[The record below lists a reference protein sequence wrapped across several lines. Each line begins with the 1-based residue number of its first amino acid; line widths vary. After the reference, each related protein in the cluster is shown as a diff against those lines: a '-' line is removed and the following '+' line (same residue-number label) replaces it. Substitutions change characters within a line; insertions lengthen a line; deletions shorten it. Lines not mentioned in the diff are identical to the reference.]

1 MKKIILTLII
11 SISFCLNSVAS
22 ENTETTKDC
31 FKKLNRGVFAFN
43 QGLDNAIFKPL
54 ARGYRT
60 LPSPIRTGVGNSLN
74 NLSNLK
80 TIPNNILQ
88 GEIKL
93 AGQNTLRL
101 HYYFYSLVQIS
112 LYYNLSY
119 PPPFQFQKLIAM
131 KVFLAKT

>member
-88 GEIKL
+88 GEIK
-93 AGQNTLRL
+93 
-101 HYYFYSLVQIS
+101 
-112 LYYNLSY
+112 
-119 PPPFQFQKLIAM
+119 
-131 KVFLAKT
+131 